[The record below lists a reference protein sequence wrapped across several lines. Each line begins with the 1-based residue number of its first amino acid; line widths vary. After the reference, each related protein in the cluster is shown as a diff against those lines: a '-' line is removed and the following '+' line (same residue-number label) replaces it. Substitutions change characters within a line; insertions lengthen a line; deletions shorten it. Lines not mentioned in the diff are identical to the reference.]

1 MIGRLTLEFN
11 YFWSDRYI
19 RIAIQ
24 LFGISTLELKWV
36 MMKVVYEI
44 TVDHDWNSTIYKVQ
58 LFLTSRSELKSHILK
73 VVYEVKIDQDWDS
86 NICEVVGKWGVKFN
100 YLGLVG
106 SDWSD
111 LKVVFIY

>member
-1 MIGRLTLEFN
+1 M
-11 YFWSDRYI
+11 
-19 RIAIQ
+19 
-24 LFGISTLELKWV
+24 KWV

-44 TVDHDWNSTIYKVQ
+44 TVDQDWNSTIYKVQ
-58 LFLTSRSELKSHILK
+58 LFLTSRSELKSHTLK

>member
-1 MIGRLTLEFN
+1 MIGRSILEFN
-11 YFWSDRYI
+11 YFWTDRYI
-19 RIAIQ
+19 KIAIQ
-24 LFGISTLELKWV
+24 LFGISTFGLKWA

-44 TVDHDWNSTIYKVQ
+44 IVDPDWNSTIY
-58 LFLTSRSELKSHILK
+58 TLK

-106 SDWSD
+106 LNWSV

>member
-1 MIGRLTLEFN
+1 MIGRSILEFN
-11 YFWSDRYI
+11 YFWTDRYI
-19 RIAIQ
+19 RIVIQ
-24 LFGISTLELKWV
+24 LFGITTFGLKWA

-44 TVDHDWNSTIYKVQ
+44 TVDQDWNSTIYKVQ
-58 LFLTSRSELKSHILK
+58 LFLTSRFELKSHTLK